1 MARISGTELA
11 RRAGTTLTQVER
23 LVELEILAHDDG
35 DAFGLP
41 DIQRVRLVRALDDAG
56 ISPES
61 LGRAISEGHLS
72 FGFVDTMWPEPPALT
87 ERTFRSVAS
96 DLDFDPDALVRL
108 YSMWGLPRPS
118 PDESVREDDAAI
130 FADFGVSIPA
140 DALNELTMMRSART
154 LGESLRKVADTAR
167 SFFNTYFEEP
177 ALKNG
182 MSRQQIIDMLAQVNS
197 FMGPSLDRWVLWLLH
212 RHSEHNQTE
221 YIIEHVEIAVDKSSA
236 GEPRAHK
243 SSAIVFFDLTGYT
256 QLTEE
261 RGDAAA
267 ADFALRLA
275 ELVQEVAAR
284 YNGRPVKLLGDGVM
298 LHFAAPPDAVMCAF
312 ELVDRTLKAGLPPA
326 HVGVNAGPV
335 IVRDGDYFGR
345 TVNIASRI
353 ADYARSHEI
362 LVTPEVKAATGA
374 EPIQYESIGPVLLQ
388 GVRDKVTLF
397 LATRADMETRT
408 GAGQTTARGHP
419 GLKDPG
425 AGQTLRET

>member
-1 MARISGTELA
+1 MARISGAELA
-11 RRAGTTLTQVER
+11 RRAGTTLSQVNR
-23 LVELEILAHDDG
+23 LVELEILAHDGG
-35 DAFGLP
+35 DMFGLP
-41 DIQRVRLVRALDDAG
+41 DIQRVRLIRALDDAG

-61 LGRAISEGHLS
+61 LARAIAEGHLS
-72 FGFVDTMWPEPPALT
+72 LGFVDTMWPEPPALT

-96 DLDFDPDALVRL
+96 ELGFEPDALVRL

-118 PDESVREDDAAI
+118 PDDSVREDDAAI

-182 MSRQQIIDMLAQVNS
+182 MSRQQIIDLLAQVNS

-221 YIIEHVEIAVDKSSA
+221 YIVEHVEMAVDESSA

-298 LHFAAPPDAVMCAF
+298 LHFADSSDAVMCAF
-312 ELVDRTLKAGLPPA
+312 ELVERTLEAGLPPA

-353 ADYARSHEI
+353 ADYARPYEI
-362 LVTPEVKAATGA
+362 CVTPEVKDATQS
-374 EPIQYESIGPVLLQ
+374 EPIDYEEIGPVVLQ
-388 GVRDKVTLF
+388 GLRDKVTLF
-397 LATRADMETRT
+397 LASRADMEAGT
-408 GAGQTTARGHP
+408 GPGKTNDGGHP
-419 GLKDPG
+419 G
-425 AGQTLRET
+425 

>member
-1 MARISGTELA
+1 
-11 RRAGTTLTQVER
+11 
-23 LVELEILAHDDG
+23 
-35 DAFGLP
+35 
-41 DIQRVRLVRALDDAG
+41 
-56 ISPES
+56 
-61 LGRAISEGHLS
+61 
-72 FGFVDTMWPEPPALT
+72 
-87 ERTFRSVAS
+87 
-96 DLDFDPDALVRL
+96 
-108 YSMWGLPRPS
+108 MWGLPRPS
-118 PDESVREDDAAI
+118 PDDSVREDDAAI

-154 LGESLRKVADTAR
+154 LGESLRKVAETAR

-182 MSRQQIIDMLAQVNS
+182 MSRQQIIDLLAQVNS

-221 YIIEHVEIAVDKSSA
+221 YIVEHVEMAVDESSA

-298 LHFAAPPDAVMCAF
+298 LHFADSSDAVMCAF
-312 ELVDRTLKAGLPPA
+312 ELVERTLEAGLPPA

-353 ADYARSHEI
+353 ADYARPHEI
-362 LVTPEVKAATGA
+362 CVTPEVKDATQS
-374 EPIQYESIGPVLLQ
+374 EPIDYEEIGPVVLQ
-388 GVRDKVTLF
+388 GLRDKVTLF
-397 LATRADMETRT
+397 LASRADMEAGTGPGRT
-408 GAGQTTARGHP
+408 NDGGHP
-419 GLKDPG
+419 G
-425 AGQTLRET
+425 

>member
-1 MARISGTELA
+1 MAGFSGAELA
-11 RRAGTTLTQVER
+11 RRAGTTLGQVDR
-23 LVELEILAHDDG
+23 LVELAILERGQG

-41 DIQRVRLVRALDDAG
+41 DIQRVRLVQALDDAG

-61 LGRAISEGHLS
+61 LGRAIAEGHLS

-87 ERTFRSVAS
+87 DSTFRSVAS
-96 DLDFDPDALVRL
+96 ELGFDPDAIVRL

-118 PDESVREDDAAI
+118 PDESVRADDAAI

-140 DALNELTMMRSART
+140 DALNELTMMRSARM

-182 MSRQQIIDMLAQVNS
+182 MSRQQIIDLLAQVNS
-197 FMGPSLDRWVLWLLH
+197 LMGPSLDRWVLWLLH

-221 YIIEHVEIAVDKSSA
+221 YIVEHVEMAVDESSA
-236 GEPRAHK
+236 GEPRPHK
-243 SSAIVFFDLTGYT
+243 SSAIAFFDLTGYT

-275 ELVQEVAAR
+275 ELVQEVAGR

-312 ELVDRTLKAGLPPA
+312 EFVGRTLEAGLPPA

-362 LVTPEVKAATGA
+362 LVTHEVKSATGS
-374 EPIQYESIGPVLLQ
+374 EPIEYEAIGTVALK

-397 LATRADMETRT
+397 LASPTS
-408 GAGQTTARGHP
+408 
-419 GLKDPG
+419 K
-425 AGQTLRET
+425 

>member
-1 MARISGTELA
+1 MAGFSGAELA
-11 RRAGTTLTQVER
+11 RRAGTTRGQVDR
-23 LVELEILAHDDG
+23 LVGLAILERG
-35 DAFGLP
+35 EEDAFGLP
-41 DIQRVRLVRALDDAG
+41 DIQRVRLVQALDDAG

-61 LGRAISEGHLS
+61 LGRAIAEGHLS
-72 FGFVDTMWPEPPALT
+72 FGFVDTLWPEPPPLT
-87 ERTFRSVAS
+87 DSTFRTVAS
-96 DLDFDPDALVRL
+96 ELGFDPDAVVRL

-118 PDESVREDDAAI
+118 PDDSVREDDAAI

-140 DALNELTMMRSART
+140 DALNELTMMRSARV

-182 MSRQQIIDMLAQVNS
+182 MSRQQIIDMLAQVNA

-212 RHSEHNQTE
+212 RHAEHNQTE
-221 YIIEHVEIAVDKSSA
+221 YIVEHVEMAVDESSA
-236 GEPRAHK
+236 DELRPHK
-243 SSAIVFFDLTGYT
+243 SSAIAFFDLTGYT

-267 ADFALRLA
+267 ADFPLRLA
-275 ELVQEVAAR
+275 ELVQEVAGR

-298 LHFAAPPDAVMCAF
+298 LHFAAPLDAVMCAF
-312 ELVDRTLKAGLPPA
+312 EFVDRTLEAGLPPA
-326 HVGVNAGPV
+326 HVGIHPGPV

-353 ADYARSHEI
+353 ADYARPHEI
-362 LVTPEVKAATGA
+362 LVTHEVMSATGS
-374 EPIQYESIGPVLLQ
+374 EPIEYEAIGRVALK

-397 LATRADMETRT
+397 LASLA
-408 GAGQTTARGHP
+408 A
-419 GLKDPG
+419 K
-425 AGQTLRET
+425 

>member
-312 ELVDRTLKAGLPPA
+312 ELVDRTLEAGLPPA

>member
-1 MARISGTELA
+1 MN
-11 RRAGTTLTQVER
+11 R
-23 LVELEILAHDDG
+23 LVELEILAHDGG

-41 DIQRVRLVRALDDAG
+41 DIQRVRLIRALDDAG

-61 LGRAISEGHLS
+61 LARAIAEGHLS
-72 FGFVDTMWPEPPALT
+72 LGFVDTMWPEPPALT

-96 DLDFDPDALVRL
+96 ELGFEPDALVRL

-118 PDESVREDDAAI
+118 PDDSVREDDAAI

-182 MSRQQIIDMLAQVNS
+182 MSRQQIIDLLAQVNS

-221 YIIEHVEIAVDKSSA
+221 YIVEHVEMAVDESSA

-298 LHFAAPPDAVMCAF
+298 LHFADSSDAVMCAF
-312 ELVDRTLKAGLPPA
+312 ELVERTLEAGLPPA

-353 ADYARSHEI
+353 ADYARPYEI
-362 LVTPEVKAATGA
+362 CVTPEVKDATQS
-374 EPIQYESIGPVLLQ
+374 EPIDYEEIGPVVLQ
-388 GVRDKVTLF
+388 GLRDKVTLF
-397 LATRADMETRT
+397 LASRADMEAGT
-408 GAGQTTARGHP
+408 GPGKTNEGGHP
-419 GLKDPG
+419 G
-425 AGQTLRET
+425 

>member
-1 MARISGTELA
+1 MN
-11 RRAGTTLTQVER
+11 R
-23 LVELEILAHDDG
+23 LVELEILARDG
-35 DAFGLP
+35 GDMFGLP
-41 DIQRVRLVRALDDAG
+41 DIQRVRLIRALDDAG

-61 LGRAISEGHLS
+61 LARAIAEGHLS
-72 FGFVDTMWPEPPALT
+72 LGFVDTMWPEPPALT

-96 DLDFDPDALVRL
+96 ELGFEPDALVRL

-118 PDESVREDDAAI
+118 PDDSVREDDAAI

-182 MSRQQIIDMLAQVNS
+182 MSRQQIIDLLAQVNS

-221 YIIEHVEIAVDKSSA
+221 YIVEHVEMAVDESSA

-298 LHFAAPPDAVMCAF
+298 LHFADSSDVVMCAF
-312 ELVDRTLKAGLPPA
+312 ELVERTLEAGLPPA

-353 ADYARSHEI
+353 ADYARPYEI
-362 LVTPEVKAATGA
+362 CVTPEVKDATQS
-374 EPIQYESIGPVLLQ
+374 EPIDYEEIGPVVLQ
-388 GVRDKVTLF
+388 GLRDKVTLF
-397 LATRADMETRT
+397 LASRADMEAGT
-408 GAGQTTARGHP
+408 GPGKTNEGGHP
-419 GLKDPG
+419 G
-425 AGQTLRET
+425 